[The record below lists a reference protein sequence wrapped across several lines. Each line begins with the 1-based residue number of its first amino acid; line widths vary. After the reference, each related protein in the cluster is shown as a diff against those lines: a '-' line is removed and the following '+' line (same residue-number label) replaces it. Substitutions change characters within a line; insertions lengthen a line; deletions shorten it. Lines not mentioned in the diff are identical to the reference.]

1 MERGAFQLEQIDVE
15 SHSGYKLHEYPKK
28 FIREKKQYV
37 IQEIIDRWYEGG
49 LKPDAP
55 IVSYFK
61 VRADDGKQYLIR
73 YDSFHDEWTMVI
85 RPPTKV

>member
-1 MERGAFQLEQIDVE
+1 MKDNKFYLERIEVE
-15 SHSGYKLHEYPKK
+15 SYSGYRLHESPRK
-28 FIREKKQYV
+28 FIYKKRRYV

-49 LKPDAP
+49 MKPDAP
-55 IVSYFK
+55 VVSYFK

-85 RPPTKV
+85 RPAAGL

>member
-1 MERGAFQLEQIDVE
+1 MERDKFYLERIDVE
-15 SHSGYKLHEYPKK
+15 SYSGYKLHESPRK
-28 FIREKKQYV
+28 FIFGEKQYV

-49 LKPDAP
+49 IKPDVP

-73 YDSFHDEWTMVI
+73 YDSFHDEWTIVI
-85 RPPTKV
+85 RPSTKR